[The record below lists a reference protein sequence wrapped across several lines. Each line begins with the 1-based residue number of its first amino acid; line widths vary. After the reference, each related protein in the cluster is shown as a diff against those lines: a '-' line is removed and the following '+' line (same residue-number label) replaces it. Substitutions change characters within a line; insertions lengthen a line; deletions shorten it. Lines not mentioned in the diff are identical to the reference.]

1 MHVGEAML
9 EPPIYLATHLSLSV
23 VYFAFSFSF
32 LIFLVLSHD
41 LSKFVPLKKE

>member
-32 LIFLVLSHD
+32 FFLVLSHD